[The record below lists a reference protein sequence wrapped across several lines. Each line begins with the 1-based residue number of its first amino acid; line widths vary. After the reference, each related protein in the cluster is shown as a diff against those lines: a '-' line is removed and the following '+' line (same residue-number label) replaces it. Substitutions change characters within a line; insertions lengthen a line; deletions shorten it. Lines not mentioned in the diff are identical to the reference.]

1 MEVGGS
7 VSVPDL
13 PLSLVVS
20 GSGNRSMANVPL
32 GLCGRGMITDR
43 GGSASWWPEHGR
55 RGSGSRRPGYDHCPW
70 GSSGARQPCIAT
82 LSRGLWDMTTESVAS
97 LAGFRW
103 DKSEATC

>member
-13 PLSLVVS
+13 PLSQVVS
-20 GSGNRSMANVPL
+20 GPGNRSMANVPL
-32 GLCGRGMITDR
+32 GLRGRGMITIP

-70 GSSGARQPCIAT
+70 GWGGQGLGIAT
-82 LSRGLWDMTTESVAS
+82 LCRGLWDMTTESVAS